1 MIRPATI
8 YDLPA
13 IAEFLANTQ
22 YFIAIDPSTLG
33 GKWLIVERDGNVEAT
48 LWFFGEV
55 PHAFVDYW
63 AAKHPRQAL
72 VLGYAAEAYFKAMGI
87 RYVHGMIYNKNAA
100 ALRLAMR
107 GFDMVAA
114 GFYIRIY
121 KELDSDGSDKSRR
134 ESNHSGGVST
144 GTPVAEPVIATG

>member
-8 YDLPA
+8 SDLPA

-33 GKWLIVERDGNVEAT
+33 GNWLIVERDGNIEAT
-48 LWFFGEV
+48 LWFFREV

-72 VLGYAAEAYFKAMGI
+72 ALGYAAEAYFKAMGI
-87 RYVHGMIYNKNAA
+87 KYVHAMIHVSNSV
-100 ALRLAMR
+100 ALRLAGT
-107 GFDMVAA
+107 GFDMIGA
-114 GFYIRIY
+114 GDYIRVY
-121 KELDSDGSDKSRR
+121 KELDYDGQHESRRKSNNTGSD
-134 ESNHSGGVST
+134 ST
-144 GTPVAEPVIATG
+144 GAPMDAIAVATG